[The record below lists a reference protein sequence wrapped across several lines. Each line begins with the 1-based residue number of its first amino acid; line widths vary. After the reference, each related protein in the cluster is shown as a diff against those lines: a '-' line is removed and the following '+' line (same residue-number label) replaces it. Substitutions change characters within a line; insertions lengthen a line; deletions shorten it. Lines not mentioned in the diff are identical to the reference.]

1 LPRRWRFS
9 IGDLVTGQTITAS
22 TDGPR
27 ALVLTQFW
35 GTVLADWTPG
45 AELERANHPQRF
57 LMKTIT
63 AAFAALLLLAGS
75 ALAANTDGTIKAVDK
90 AARTLTL
97 DDGSKYKLS
106 DEYDLEQYTDGM
118 SVTIQYEEVNGTK
131 VVLQIIPD

>member
-1 LPRRWRFS
+1 
-9 IGDLVTGQTITAS
+9 
-22 TDGPR
+22 
-27 ALVLTQFW
+27 
-35 GTVLADWTPG
+35 
-45 AELERANHPQRF
+45 
-57 LMKTIT
+57 MKTIT